1 MKLIIVES
9 PAKSKTISKI
19 LGNEYKVIASMGHV
33 RDLPK
38 SSIGIDIENNFSPKY
53 QVSKEKKDIVKNI
66 KENITKAD
74 YVYIATDEDREG
86 EAIGW
91 HIVELSQLKTEDF
104 KRITFHEITPLAIK
118 NAVLNP
124 RDLDLN
130 LIDAQKARRIL
141 DRLVG
146 YMISPIIGKMMYKGL
161 SAGRVQSAT
170 LKLVVDREREI
181 EKFIKEEYWTI
192 DADCLTSGE
201 KIQFKANLSENNGY
215 VYKDHDIKTKLDADK
230 ILEEV
235 DRDNFYVEDIS
246 SKKLEKSPK
255 PPFITSTLQQVASR
269 ALGFSSSKTMTIAQ
283 KLYEGISLDGE
294 ILGLITYMRTD
305 SLNISKLAIDDA
317 KDFILK
323 TFGKEFLPKKQNI
336 YKTKDKTAQE
346 AHECIRPTYVDK
358 TPEFVKKYLTKDEN
372 KLYELIWSRFLASQM
387 SNAIF
392 DKSIIKLKSNKTIWT
407 SIGEIKKFDGYLS
420 VYKIDDINKD
430 IILPNVKIG
439 DKIDIIDINTKQHF
453 TEPPSRYIES
463 SLIKTMEKN
472 GIGRP
477 STYAT
482 TISNILN
489 RNYIKLEEKKIF
501 PEKLGIEVID
511 FLEKFFPKIVDIKFT
526 AEMEES
532 LDDIADG
539 KKNWIDILNTFYLP
553 FSLDIKKAKDF
564 LPEKKLKKFG
574 EVCPNCG
581 SDLVY
586 RRSRFGEFVG
596 CSAYP
601 KCKYI
606 HKNEN
611 TTDEKE
617 HEILGQCPKCGKD
630 LVKKRSKYGEF
641 IACSGYPDCKYSK
654 NLEGKELGKCP
665 DCGKD
670 LVVKIGRRGKFIACT
685 GYPDCKHIE
694 KYKK

>member
-19 LGNEYKVIASMGHV
+19 LGKDYKVIASMGHI

-38 SSIGIDIENNFSPKY
+38 NSIGIDIENNFTPKY
-53 QVSKEKKDIVKNI
+53 QIAKDKKDLVKNI
-66 KENITKAD
+66 KENISKSD
-74 YVYIATDEDREG
+74 SVYIATDEDREG

-91 HIVELSQLKTEDF
+91 HIVELSNLHSGDF
-104 KRITFHEITPLAIK
+104 KRITFHEITPNAIK

-130 LIDAQKARRIL
+130 LIDAQKTRRIL

-146 YMISPIIGKMMYKGL
+146 YLISPIIGKMIYKGL

-170 LKLVVDREREI
+170 LKLIVDREREI

-192 DADCLTSGE
+192 DADCQSNNE
-201 KIQFKANLSENNGY
+201 DIKFKAILSENDGY
-215 VYKDHDIKTKLDADK
+215 IYKDRDIKTKLEAEK
-230 ILEEV
+230 ILEKV
-235 DRDNFYVEDIS
+235 DKNNFYVENLF

-255 PPFITSTLQQVASR
+255 PPFITSTLQQIASR
-269 ALGFSSSKTMTIAQ
+269 ILGFSSSKTMSLAQ
-283 KLYEGISLDGE
+283 KLYEGISIDGE
-294 ILGLITYMRTD
+294 ISGLITYMRTD
-305 SLNISKLAIDDA
+305 SVFISEVAINSA
-317 KDFILK
+317 RDFISNN
-323 TFGKEFLPKKQNI
+323 FGEKFLPKIKNI

-346 AHECIRPTYVDK
+346 AHECIRPTYINK
-358 TPEFVKKYLTKDEN
+358 TPDFLKKYLTRDEFR
-372 KLYELIWSRFLASQM
+372 LYELIWSRFLASQM

-392 DKSIIKLKSNKTIWT
+392 DKSTIKLRSNKTIWI
-407 SIGEIKKFDGYLS
+407 SSGEIKKFDGYLK

-430 IILPNVKIG
+430 IVLPNVKIG
-439 DKIDIIDINTKQHF
+439 EKINILDINTKQHF
-453 TEPPSRYIES
+453 TEPPSRYTES

-482 TISNILN
+482 TISNITK
-489 RNYIKLEEKKIF
+489 RNYIKIEEKKLV

-511 FLEKFFPKIVDIKFT
+511 FLERFFPKIVNIEFT

-532 LDDIADG
+532 LDDVASG
-539 KKNWIDILNTFYLP
+539 KKNWIDILKTFYSP
-553 FSLDIKKAKDF
+553 FSLDIKNAKEA
-564 LPEKKLKKFG
+564 LPEKELKKFG
-574 EVCPNCG
+574 EVCPKCG

-586 RRSRFGEFVG
+586 RKSRFGEFVG

-606 HKNEN
+606 HKTEDKINE
-611 TTDEKE
+611 EKE
-617 HEILGQCPKCGKD
+617 VLGVCPKCGKD
-630 LVKKRSKYGEF
+630 LVKKRSRFGEF

-654 NLEGKELGKCP
+654 NLEEKDLGVCP
-665 DCGKD
+665 ECGKK
-670 LVVKIGRRGKFIACT
+670 LVVKFGKRGKFVACS